1 MDHTHAHVGRR
12 SGCLQA
18 EIWYQALLEARPDW
32 AGLIALHHGALSRE
46 TRDWVERALNDS
58 QLKAVVCTSGLDLG
72 VDFLHGPGSHASG
85 TLSALRARRERNLDL
100 SMVLIRG
107 KHDKRAG
114 DPPVDLNI
122 EVVPDCADG
131 AVCPAA

>member
-1 MDHTHAHVGRR
+1 MDRAHARVGRR

-18 EIWYQALLEARPDW
+18 EIWYQGLLEARPDW
-32 AGLIALHHGALSRE
+32 AGLITLHHGALSRE
-46 TRDWVERALNDS
+46 T
-58 QLKAVVCTSGLDLG
+58 GLDLR

-85 TLSALRARRERNLDL
+85 PLSALRARRERNLDL